1 MTRCNQYAFNYFYY
15 CPLYHCNYK
24 IHELKIVVPHPGLIA
39 IELQSSIIKFIIIL
53 FHTNK
58 ILKFPDTY

>member
-1 MTRCNQYAFNYFYY
+1 MSGCNQYAFNFF
-15 CPLYHCNYK
+15 CPPYHYNYK